1 MKHVRKLLA
10 VLLTMVMT
18 LVLALPMS
26 FAADEPSASR
36 ENDLRVMVMS
46 DMHTIPE
53 AMIKGTADYQHA
65 VDLDQKVFN
74 ESEAIL
80 DAQLQQVK
88 FSKPDVLL
96 LNGDITKDGE
106 YAAHKSLAAKLKQLK
121 KDLPD
126 LKVYVTNGNHDINN
140 PAAKNFNTESGK
152 AVKAKRTTQKDFL
165 AIYKNVTWND
175 KTVTATYTPPEGAE
189 AGALSYVARPKKG
202 FTIIVIDSNC

>member
-10 VLLTMVMT
+10 VLLTMVLT

-26 FAADEPSASR
+26 FAEEEPSR

-53 AMIKGTADYQHA
+53 SMIKGTEDYQHA
-65 VDLDQKVFN
+65 IDLDQKVFN

-80 DAQLQQVK
+80 DAQLQQVR

-106 YAAHKSLAAKLKQLK
+106 YAASPQ
-121 KDLPD
+121 
-126 LKVYVTNGNHDINN
+126 
-140 PAAKNFNTESGK
+140 S
-152 AVKAKRTTQKDFL
+152 
-165 AIYKNVTWND
+165 
-175 KTVTATYTPPEGAE
+175 
-189 AGALSYVARPKKG
+189 
-202 FTIIVIDSNC
+202 